1 MMCFFITD
9 MATDKA
15 LHSKQLAIFY
25 IHCEEKL
32 LTWPTAFLFILMHH
46 SLCVPVKWQ
55 FQLEFLLL
63 LMFVTFSLLF
73 LYTEN

>member
-46 SLCVPVKWQ
+46 SLCVPVKWK

-63 LMFVTFSLLF
+63 FMFVTFSLLF